1 MHEKGARVAVHS
13 AVAWA
18 TECVCA
24 GVDSIEHGPALTPDA
39 LTEMAQRGIAWVP
52 TLTTVAGIGE
62 FLSTADVPPSL
73 QDQARDSLRNIRALL
88 PVAERLGVTIMAG
101 TDEHP
106 NDFVGEVCKLHDY
119 GLSTRAALHAAA
131 GAARAFLG
139 LPAWQE
145 GAPADVVLFDDDPR
159 ERLGVLSKPVAVVA

>member
-18 TECVCA
+18 TEYVRA

-62 FLSTADVPPSL
+62 YLSTADVPPSL

-119 GLSTRAALHAAA
+119 GLSTRAALRAASDT
-131 GAARAFLG
+131 GRAFLG

-145 GAPADVVLFDDDPR
+145 GAPANVVLFDNDPR
-159 ERLGVLSKPVAVVA
+159 ERLGVLGKPVAVLA